1 MLFAQCWRSPRWPR
15 ASRSWRDS
23 ALRTRPISRKFQEGE
38 LHGLNITSRHA
49 SIIAK
54 LTTQAHHGV
63 LLTPEA
69 LQAGVFRLTCPKSPL
84 PPHSQALQVSA
95 DFGNLHAY
103 FETFSVWLLGCRAA
117 IGPLLGTKRFESPL
131 VGNAPAIPFVIFAN
145 TTPYMS
151 VVSHYSSILY
161 FANLSDSNR
170 YLLTP

>member
-103 FETFSVWLLGCRAA
+103 FETFSVWLLRLPCGYRTAAWHKEIRKSTCRECTSHPVCN
-117 IGPLLGTKRFESPL
+117 ICQHYPVHVRRVSLLLHPLFCKPLGQ
-131 VGNAPAIPFVIFAN
+131 
-145 TTPYMS
+145 
-151 VVSHYSSILY
+151 
-161 FANLSDSNR
+161 
-170 YLLTP
+170 